1 MNVTFSSNGRNY
13 TATSNDIFMD
23 NGARIVFILNGKH
36 ANPTAPRVELKPK
49 EWERIKPQLRKV
61 DYESYF
67 GRKPAVNGV
76 NIFAI
81 KNNEGGEIWK

>member
-23 NGARIVFILNGKH
+23 NGVRIVFIAQGKH
-36 ANPTAPRVELKPK
+36 ANPTAHRVQIKPK
-49 EWERIKPQLRKV
+49 EWERIKPQLAKV
-61 DYESYF
+61 DYEKYF

-76 NIFAI
+76 NIFTV
-81 KNNEGGEIWK
+81 KTKEGG